1 VTLRVAIVED
11 EPLPRRRLRRMLE
24 AQDAVEVVAA
34 CEGRA
39 EAVRWLADHPADV
52 DALFLDVELGD
63 GSGFDVLDA
72 LARPLPVV
80 FVTAYDQFAVRAF
93 EVRAADYLL
102 KPFEAE
108 HVGRALERVRERLA
122 HPRSEGELAALRELV
137 AELRAQADAMRASG
151 ASGERL
157 ARVPV
162 RARGEIV
169 LVPVEEIDWIGSAD
183 NYVELHCGQRVHLV
197 RRPMASFEERLD
209 PGRFARIHRRT
220 IVNVE
225 RIRACRLDAAGE
237 LEVLLHDG
245 RALRVGRSFKGRL
258 APWLDPSP

>member
-1 VTLRVAIVED
+1 VKVAIVED

-24 AQDAVEVVAA
+24 AQPDVEVVAA

-39 EAVRWLADHPADV
+39 DAVRWLAANRADAV
-52 DALFLDVELGD
+52 FLDVELGD
-63 GSGFDVLDA
+63 GSGFDVLES
-72 LARPLPVV
+72 LAPGTAIV
-80 FVTAYDQFAVRAF
+80 FVTAFDQFAVRAF
-93 EVRAADYLL
+93 EVHAADYLL
-102 KPFEAE
+102 KPFAVEQ
-108 HVGRALERVRERLA
+108 VKRALERVRARLA
-122 HPRSEGELAALRELV
+122 APCPDGEVAALRELV
-137 AELRAQADAMRASG
+137 AELRAQAS
-151 ASGERL
+151 SGERL

-183 NYVELHCGQRVHLV
+183 NYVELHCGENVHLV

-237 LEVLLHDG
+237 LEVLLRDG
-245 RALRVGRSFKGRL
+245 RALRVGRSFRDRELPWL
-258 APWLDPSP
+258 AP